1 MVDHLQG
8 GFQSIQF
15 KRAAEH
21 PDFNRICIREI
32 DRRVTSGTGILRV
45 VHLLGRRKA
54 NAVSSRPA
62 VHLGLRTTAEP
73 QQFCP
78 EFLDKIQQA
87 SNRGFLLFIG
97 TAECQTRNVNVQAA
111 RACRMAEI
119 THALRF
125 TQYLR
130 PRHFIQMVL
139 ECHRVCDKLEAFIQT
154 AVRLDVE
161 IFGVGVRDVE
171 QLLRIAVDCTAVIN
185 FELNAEM
192 TQTLAM
198 KNKVWRVAVFV
209 NNLAVLIPAGCAVG
223 VVVIVPIGA
232 VTVNNAVAVLAAD
245 VILIKAVVAKR
256 VRVILDG
263 VFLVDPLSTVV
274 ADYGQAVGAI
284 LAEPI
289 AFRLIMSS
297 IGYSAPQF
305 AQILVSLIVCSSIS
319 FGKT

>member
-1 MVDHLQG
+1 
-8 GFQSIQF
+8 
-15 KRAAEH
+15 
-21 PDFNRICIREI
+21 
-32 DRRVTSGTGILRV
+32 
-45 VHLLGRRKA
+45 
-54 NAVSSRPA
+54 
-62 VHLGLRTTAEP
+62 
-73 QQFCP
+73 
-78 EFLDKIQQA
+78 
-87 SNRGFLLFIG
+87 
-97 TAECQTRNVNVQAA
+97 
-111 RACRMAEI
+111 MAEI
-119 THALRF
+119 AHALRLAKN
-125 TQYLR
+125 LR

-289 AFRLIMSS
+289 AFRLIHVFNRVFRT
-297 IGYSAPQF
+297 A
-305 AQILVSLIVCSSIS
+305 VCTNSN
-319 FGKT
+319 FLHWLFLHFV